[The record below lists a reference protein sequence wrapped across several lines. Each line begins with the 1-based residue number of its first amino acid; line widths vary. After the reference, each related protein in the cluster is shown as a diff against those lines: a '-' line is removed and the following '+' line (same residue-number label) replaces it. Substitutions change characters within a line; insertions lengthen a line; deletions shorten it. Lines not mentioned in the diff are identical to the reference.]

1 MSEGAVPG
9 MGGVH
14 SAGGG
19 GDAVP
24 AAAHQGLSTW
34 DPADGPL
41 TFEPYLESDTYGSVT
56 CVARIYQRRTL

>member
-1 MSEGAVPG
+1 M
-9 MGGVH
+9 
-14 SAGGG
+14 
-19 GDAVP
+19 P